1 MNKQEI
7 EKIVKN
13 FIDKSQQYGKYREDE
28 IAYFRRV
35 AEQIEV
41 NIEMYE
47 DDCYETE
54 EDIIYDVEETFAQ
67 VDNLYDEEDY
77 ENMDM
82 LD

>member
-28 IAYFRRV
+28 IAYYRRV

-54 EDIIYDVEETFAQ
+54 EDIIYDVEKTFAQ